1 MPPSHD
7 AFISYSHAVDRPLA
21 DAFERGLEQL
31 AKPLLKL
38 RALDVFRDETSL
50 SASPGV
56 WPAIEAHLAG
66 SRWLVCFAC
75 PEAAASVWCERE
87 IRWWLDHR
95 SRDHLLIVLTGGTLA
110 WDAGQGDFDWQRTT
124 ALSRA
129 IAGRLG
135 DEPLYIDLSW
145 ARGSDGLSLKNLRF
159 RDAVVGAAAPIRGVE
174 RDALDGADVRQH
186 ARNRRFVQIGVTAI
200 AAAGVVAV
208 WQAVEARAERNIAE
222 RERAEAVAQRKVADE
237 QRSRAEK
244 ALAATQRELLRAQS
258 AELRGLLQRVD
269 RLSAAAPPGPQRERL
284 QQERKA
290 LLARLETSTREHQK
304 RLAAEIGFRGDFSFL
319 QRWEGNVGG
328 VSADASGATI
338 DPQTWLG
345 QANPQVIRQR
355 YEFVLTPDEL
365 DGVLAVVGLRG
376 EAVQAAWRAHPA
388 LCRIQLEPN
397 DVARLVPE
405 VAGEFWLR
413 LVQRY
418 PTVLAP
424 SVTPATHTALLSLAF
439 NAGTNKR
446 FFDPI
451 IATLPK
457 VDPQL
462 TADALERATQTTEQ
476 RLGELGKN
484 IHRRRVAEANLL
496 RAEAGL
502 PIANAVVVPDL
513 RTIRQRA
520 PGC

>member
-75 PEAAASVWCERE
+75 PEAAASIWCERE

-95 SRDHLLIVLTGGTLA
+95 SREHLLIVLTGGALV
-110 WDAGQGDFDWQRTT
+110 WDPSQGDLDWQRTT
-124 ALSRA
+124 ALPPTM
-129 IAGRLG
+129 AGRLG
-135 DEPLYIDLSW
+135 DEPLYIDLTW

-159 RDAVVGAAAPIRGVE
+159 RDAVVGAAAPIRGID

-200 AAAGVVAV
+200 AAAGGFAV
-208 WQAVEARAERNIAE
+208 WQAIEARAERNIAE
-222 RERAEAVAQRKVADE
+222 RERAEAVAQRAAADE
-237 QRSRAEK
+237 QRGRAEK

-269 RLSAAAPPGPQRERL
+269 RLLAAALPGPPRERL
-284 QQERKA
+284 QQERQA
-290 LLARLETSTREHQK
+290 LLARLETTTREHQQ
-304 RLAAEIGFRGDFSFL
+304 RLSAEIGFRGDFLFL

-328 VSADASGATI
+328 VRADASGAMI
-338 DPQTWLG
+338 DPQTWLLH
-345 QANPQVIRQR
+345 ASPQVIRQR

-365 DGVLAVVGLRG
+365 DGVLALVGLRD

-388 LCRIQLEPN
+388 LCRIRLEPN

-413 LVQRY
+413 LVKQY
-418 PTVLAP
+418 PAVLAP
-424 SVTPATHTALLSLAF
+424 SVTPAMHTAFLSLAF
-439 NAGTNKR
+439 SAGNNR
-446 FFDPI
+446 RHFDPI
-451 IATLPK
+451 MATLPK
-457 VDPQL
+457 ADPQL
-462 TADALERATQTTEQ
+462 TADTLERATEATER
-476 RLGELGKN
+476 RLGGLGEH
-484 IHRRRVAEANLL
+484 IRRRRVAEANLV

-502 PIANAVVVPDL
+502 PIAHPIVVPEL
-513 RTIRQRA
+513 RALRQRG